1 MSSLEI
7 LGFALGTSFASG
19 LNLYATVAALG
30 LLHRFGA
37 IELPPQL
44 HAFSHPWVL
53 GLALFLFVVEFFA
66 DKVPYLDSL
75 WDAIHTFIR
84 PPAAALTAYAAFASV
99 PEPWRIAAALAS
111 ASVAL
116 TAHGTKASTRAA
128 VNASP
133 EPFSNW
139 LASIGED
146 LTVLGSIWLVFNH
159 PLIMLI
165 LVGGFIALAAWLI
178 PKLFR
183 LAKNGFQMLR
193 ARLRR
198 KEPTEPVAKPS

>member
-30 LLHRFGA
+30 VLQRFGV

-84 PPAAALTAYAAFASV
+84 PPAAALTAYAAFAAV
-99 PEPWRIAAALAS
+99 PEPWRIAAALVS
-111 ASVAL
+111 GSVAL

-128 VNASP
+128 VNTSP

-139 LASIGED
+139 FLSFGED
-146 LTVLGSIWLVFNH
+146 LLAVWLTWMATVH
-159 PLIMLI
+159 P
-165 LVGGFIALAAWLI
+165 AAAI
-178 PKLFR
+178 
-183 LAKNGFQMLR
+183 
-193 ARLRR
+193 
-198 KEPTEPVAKPS
+198 VVVI

>member
-30 LLHRFGA
+30 VLQRFGV

-66 DKVPYLDSL
+66 DKVPYLDSV

-111 ASVAL
+111 GSVAL

-128 VNASP
+128 VNTSP

-139 LASIGED
+139 FLSLAED
-146 LTVLGSIWLVFNH
+146 GAS
-159 PLIMLI
+159 
-165 LVGGFIALAAWLI
+165 VGLAWLAATHPYLTLALVLVLLGLSAWL
-178 PKLFR
+178 LVRFFG
-183 LAKNGFQMLR
+183 L
-193 ARLRR
+193 LRR
-198 KEPTEPVAKPS
+198 ATRRLLRRQARESAA